1 MLSEKEIGKNFSKE
15 SGEICHISPY
25 DDLVRIIFEYK
36 IRMVI
41 ESFNQYSNRKDN
53 GSLDDVL
60 DVCVYK
66 YYDSER
72 SVYELERK

>member
-41 ESFNQYSNRKDN
+41 ESFN
-53 GSLDDVL
+53 
-60 DVCVYK
+60 
-66 YYDSER
+66 E
-72 SVYELERK
+72 